1 MKVCKVCKKELP
13 ENATFCDGCGNKII
27 ETSITKQNKRH
38 SMKVIVSISIVVTV
52 CILAIIGVLISK
64 DKILY
69 HHYKIKG
76 EKEESIS
83 KSIDYYVDA
92 LEIKYTEEI
101 VRDISDKIKEEE
113 NFEEE
118 IVKLEGVLN
127 EKDLNNLYAK
137 MYVKKAEKNFNDG
150 NYETSFKYL
159 KKAEMYDYDIAKFE
173 YYEDLTGFISN
184 KYNENEDQEIYIYKN
199 DESVYT
205 GCGESYYIIP
215 DSSSRYLTK
224 EELYQYDKSSL
235 GFIRNEIFARHGY
248 VFKNRDYRNYFTSMP
263 WYLPDSKFKG
273 TLKELNP
280 VEKHN
285 VELIQSIE

>member
-27 ETSITKQNKRH
+27 ETSIKKQNKRH
-38 SMKVIVSISIVVTV
+38 SMKVIVSIAIVVTV
-52 CILAIIGVLISK
+52 CIVAIIGVLISK

-69 HHYKIKG
+69 NHYRIKG
-76 EKEESIS
+76 DKEESIS
-83 KSIDYYVDA
+83 KSIDYYVEA
-92 LEIKYTEEI
+92 LEIKYTDEI
-101 VRDISDKIKEEE
+101 VRDISDRIKESE

-118 IVKLEGVLN
+118 ITKLEGVLN

-159 KKAEMYDYDIAKFE
+159 KKAEIYNYDIVKFE
-173 YYEDLTGFISN
+173 YYEDLIGFINNNYS
-184 KYNENEDQEIYIYKN
+184 ENDYP
-199 DESVYT
+199 VYM
-205 GCGESYYIIP
+205 GYGESYYIIP

-248 VFKNRDYRNYFTSMP
+248 VFKNEDYRNYFTSMP

>member
-27 ETSITKQNKRH
+27 ETSIKKQNKRH
-38 SMKVIVSISIVVTV
+38 SMKVIVSIAIVVTV
-52 CILAIIGVLISK
+52 CIVAIIGVLISK

-69 HHYKIKG
+69 NHYRIKG
-76 EKEESIS
+76 DKEESIS

-92 LEIKYTEEI
+92 LEIKYTDET
-101 VRDISDKIKEEE
+101 VRDISDRIKESE
-113 NFEEE
+113 NSEEE
-118 IVKLEGVLN
+118 ITKLEGVLN

-159 KKAEMYDYDIAKFE
+159 KKAEIYNYDIAKFE
-173 YYEDLTGFISN
+173 YYEDLIGFINNNYS
-184 KYNENEDQEIYIYKN
+184 ENDYP
-199 DESVYT
+199 VYM
-205 GCGESYYIIP
+205 GYGESYYIIP

-248 VFKNRDYRNYFTSMP
+248 VFKNEDYKNYFTSMP

>member
-38 SMKVIVSISIVVTV
+38 SMKVIVSIAIVVTV

-69 HHYKIKG
+69 NHYKIKG
-76 EKEESIS
+76 DKEESIS

-101 VRDISDKIKEEE
+101 VRDISDKIKEDE

-159 KKAEMYDYDIAKFE
+159 KKAEIYNYDIANFE
-173 YYEDLTGFISN
+173 YYEDLIGFIN
-184 KYNENEDQEIYIYKN
+184 NNYNENEYP
-199 DESVYT
+199 VYT
-205 GCGESYYIIP
+205 GYGESYYIIP

-248 VFKNRDYRNYFTSMP
+248 VFKNKDYRNYFTSMP
-263 WYLPDSKFKG
+263 WYLPDSRFKG

>member
-27 ETSITKQNKRH
+27 ETSIKKQNKRQ
-38 SMKVIVSISIVVTV
+38 SMKVIVSIAIVVTV
-52 CILAIIGVLISK
+52 CIVAIIGVLISK

-69 HHYKIKG
+69 NHYRIKG
-76 EKEESIS
+76 DKEESIS

-92 LEIKYTEEI
+92 LEIKYTDEI
-101 VRDISDKIKEEE
+101 VRDISDRIKESE

-118 IVKLEGVLN
+118 ITKLEGVLN

-159 KKAEMYDYDIAKFE
+159 KKAEIYNYDIAKFE
-173 YYEDLTGFISN
+173 YYEDLIGFINNNYS
-184 KYNENEDQEIYIYKN
+184 ENDYP
-199 DESVYT
+199 VYM
-205 GCGESYYIIP
+205 GYGESYYIIP

-248 VFKNRDYRNYFTSMP
+248 VFKNEDYKNYFTSMP
-263 WYLPDSKFKG
+263 WYLPDSRFKG

>member
-13 ENATFCDGCGNKII
+13 ENATFCDRCGNKII
-27 ETSITKQNKRH
+27 ETSIKKQNKRH
-38 SMKVIVSISIVVTV
+38 SMKVIVSIAIVVTV
-52 CILAIIGVLISK
+52 CIVAIIGVLISK

-69 HHYKIKG
+69 NHYRIKG
-76 EKEESIS
+76 DKEESIS

-92 LEIKYTEEI
+92 LEIKYTDEI
-101 VRDISDKIKEEE
+101 VRDISDKIKENE

-118 IVKLEGVLN
+118 ITKLEGILN

-159 KKAEMYDYDIAKFE
+159 KKAEIYNYDIAKFE
-173 YYEDLTGFISN
+173 YYEDLIGFINNNYS
-184 KYNENEDQEIYIYKN
+184 ENDYP
-199 DESVYT
+199 VYM
-205 GCGESYYIIP
+205 GYGESYYIIP

-248 VFKNRDYRNYFTSMP
+248 VFKNEDYKNYFTSMP
-263 WYLPDSKFKG
+263 WYLPDSRFKG

>member
-13 ENATFCDGCGNKII
+13 ENATFCDRCGNKII
-27 ETSITKQNKRH
+27 ETSIKKQNKRH
-38 SMKVIVSISIVVTV
+38 SMKVIVSIAIVVTV
-52 CILAIIGVLISK
+52 CIVAIIGVLISK

-69 HHYKIKG
+69 NHYRIKG
-76 EKEESIS
+76 DKEESIS
-83 KSIDYYVDA
+83 KSIDYYIDA
-92 LEIKYTEEI
+92 LEIKYTDEI
-101 VRDISDKIKEEE
+101 VRDISDKIKENE

-118 IVKLEGVLN
+118 ITKLEGILN

-159 KKAEMYDYDIAKFE
+159 KKAEIYNYDIAKFE
-173 YYEDLTGFISN
+173 YYEDLIGFINNNYS
-184 KYNENEDQEIYIYKN
+184 ENDYP
-199 DESVYT
+199 VYM
-205 GCGESYYIIP
+205 GYGESYYIIP
-215 DSSSRYLTK
+215 DSNSRYLTK

-248 VFKNRDYRNYFTSMP
+248 VFKNEDYRNYFTSMP
-263 WYLPDSKFKG
+263 WYLPDSRFKG

>member
-27 ETSITKQNKRH
+27 ETSIKKQNKRH
-38 SMKVIVSISIVVTV
+38 SMKVIVSIAIVVTV
-52 CILAIIGVLISK
+52 CIVAIIGVLISK

-69 HHYKIKG
+69 NHYRIKG
-76 EKEESIS
+76 DKEESIS

-92 LEIKYTEEI
+92 LEIKYTDEI
-101 VRDISDKIKEEE
+101 VRDISYRIKESE

-118 IVKLEGVLN
+118 ITKLEGVLN

-159 KKAEMYDYDIAKFE
+159 KKAEIYNYDIAKFE
-173 YYEDLTGFISN
+173 YYEDLIGFINNNYS
-184 KYNENEDQEIYIYKN
+184 ENDYP
-199 DESVYT
+199 VYR
-205 GCGESYYIIP
+205 GYGESYYIIP

-248 VFKNRDYRNYFTSMP
+248 VFKNEDYRNYFTSMP
-263 WYLPDSKFKG
+263 WYLPDSRFKG

>member
-27 ETSITKQNKRH
+27 ETSIKKQNKRH
-38 SMKVIVSISIVVTV
+38 SMKVIVSIAIVVTV
-52 CILAIIGVLISK
+52 CIVAIIGVLISK

-69 HHYKIKG
+69 NHYRIKG
-76 EKEESIS
+76 DKEESIS

-92 LEIKYTEEI
+92 LEIKYTDEI
-101 VRDISDKIKEEE
+101 VRDISDRIKESE

-118 IVKLEGVLN
+118 ITKLEGVLN

-159 KKAEMYDYDIAKFE
+159 KKAEIYNYDIAKFE
-173 YYEDLTGFISN
+173 YYEDLIGFINNNYS
-184 KYNENEDQEIYIYKN
+184 ENDYP
-199 DESVYT
+199 VYR
-205 GCGESYYIIP
+205 GYGESYYIIP

-248 VFKNRDYRNYFTSMP
+248 VFKNEDYKNYFTSMP
-263 WYLPDSKFKG
+263 WYLPDSRFKG

>member
-27 ETSITKQNKRH
+27 ETSIKKQNKRH
-38 SMKVIVSISIVVTV
+38 SMKVIVYIAIVVTV
-52 CILAIIGVLISK
+52 CIVAIIGVLISK

-69 HHYKIKG
+69 NHYRIKG
-76 EKEESIS
+76 DKEESIS

-92 LEIKYTEEI
+92 LEIKYTDEI
-101 VRDISDKIKEEE
+101 VRDISDRIKESE

-118 IVKLEGVLN
+118 ITKLEGVLN

-159 KKAEMYDYDIAKFE
+159 KKAEIYNYDIAKFE
-173 YYEDLTGFISN
+173 YYEDLIGFINNNYS
-184 KYNENEDQEIYIYKN
+184 ENDYP
-199 DESVYT
+199 VYM
-205 GCGESYYIIP
+205 GYGESYYIIP

-248 VFKNRDYRNYFTSMP
+248 VFKNEDYKNYFTSMP
-263 WYLPDSKFKG
+263 WYLPDSRFKG

>member
-27 ETSITKQNKRH
+27 ETSIKKQNKRH
-38 SMKVIVSISIVVTV
+38 SMKVIVSIAIVVTV
-52 CILAIIGVLISK
+52 CIVAIIGVLISK

-69 HHYKIKG
+69 NHYRIKG
-76 EKEESIS
+76 DKEESIS

-92 LEIKYTEEI
+92 LEIKYTDEI
-101 VRDISDKIKEEE
+101 VRDISDRIKESE

-118 IVKLEGVLN
+118 ITKLEGVLN

-159 KKAEMYDYDIAKFE
+159 KKAEIYNYDIAKFE
-173 YYEDLTGFISN
+173 YYEDLIGFINNNYS
-184 KYNENEDQEIYIYKN
+184 ENDYP
-199 DESVYT
+199 VYR
-205 GCGESYYIIP
+205 GYGESYYIIP

-248 VFKNRDYRNYFTSMP
+248 VFKNEDYRNYFTSMP
-263 WYLPDSKFKG
+263 WYLPDSRFKG

>member
-13 ENATFCDGCGNKII
+13 ENATFCDRCGNKII
-27 ETSITKQNKRH
+27 ETSIKKQNKRH
-38 SMKVIVSISIVVTV
+38 SMKVIVSIAIVVTV
-52 CILAIIGVLISK
+52 CIVAIIGVLISK

-69 HHYKIKG
+69 NHYRIKG
-76 EKEESIS
+76 DKEESIS
-83 KSIDYYVDA
+83 KSIDYYIDA
-92 LEIKYTEEI
+92 LEIKYTDEI
-101 VRDISDKIKEEE
+101 VRDISDKIKENE

-118 IVKLEGVLN
+118 ITKLEGILN

-159 KKAEMYDYDIAKFE
+159 KKAEIYNYDIAKFE
-173 YYEDLTGFISN
+173 YYEDLIGFINNNYS
-184 KYNENEDQEIYIYKN
+184 ENDYP
-199 DESVYT
+199 VYM
-205 GCGESYYIIP
+205 GYGESYYIIP
-215 DSSSRYLTK
+215 DSNSRYLTK

-248 VFKNRDYRNYFTSMP
+248 VFKNEDYRNYFTSMP

>member
-27 ETSITKQNKRH
+27 ETSIKKQNKRH
-38 SMKVIVSISIVVTV
+38 SMKVIVSIAIVVTV
-52 CILAIIGVLISK
+52 CIVAIIGVLISK

-69 HHYKIKG
+69 NHYRIKG
-76 EKEESIS
+76 DKEESIS

-92 LEIKYTEEI
+92 LEIKYTDEI
-101 VRDISDKIKEEE
+101 VRDISDRIKESE

-118 IVKLEGVLN
+118 ITKLEGVLN

-159 KKAEMYDYDIAKFE
+159 KKAEIYNYDIVKFE
-173 YYEDLTGFISN
+173 YYEDLIGFINNNYS
-184 KYNENEDQEIYIYKN
+184 ENDYP
-199 DESVYT
+199 VYM
-205 GCGESYYIIP
+205 GYGESYYIIP

-248 VFKNRDYRNYFTSMP
+248 VFKNEDYRNYFTSMP
-263 WYLPDSKFKG
+263 WYLPDSRFKG

>member
-27 ETSITKQNKRH
+27 ETSIKKQNKRH
-38 SMKVIVSISIVVTV
+38 SMKVIVSIAIVVTV
-52 CILAIIGVLISK
+52 CIVAIIGVLISK

-69 HHYKIKG
+69 NHYRIKG
-76 EKEESIS
+76 DKEESIS

-92 LEIKYTEEI
+92 LEIKYTDEI
-101 VRDISDKIKEEE
+101 VRDISDRIKESE

-118 IVKLEGVLN
+118 ITKLEGVLN

-159 KKAEMYDYDIAKFE
+159 KKAEIYNYDIAKFE
-173 YYEDLTGFISN
+173 YYEDLIGFINNNYS
-184 KYNENEDQEIYIYKN
+184 ENDYP
-199 DESVYT
+199 VYM
-205 GCGESYYIIP
+205 GYGESYYIIP

-248 VFKNRDYRNYFTSMP
+248 VFKNEDYKNYFTSMP
-263 WYLPDSKFKG
+263 WYLPNSRFKG

>member
-27 ETSITKQNKRH
+27 ETSIKKQNKRH
-38 SMKVIVSISIVVTV
+38 SMKVIVSIAIVVTV
-52 CILAIIGVLISK
+52 CIVAIIGVLISK

-69 HHYKIKG
+69 NHYRIKG
-76 EKEESIS
+76 DKEESIS

-92 LEIKYTEEI
+92 LEIKYTDEI
-101 VRDISDKIKEEE
+101 VRDISDRIKESE

-118 IVKLEGVLN
+118 ITKLEGVLN

-159 KKAEMYDYDIAKFE
+159 KKAEIYNYDIAKFE
-173 YYEDLTGFISN
+173 YYEDLIGFINNNYS
-184 KYNENEDQEIYIYKN
+184 ENDYP
-199 DESVYT
+199 VYM
-205 GCGESYYIIP
+205 GYGESYYIIP

-248 VFKNRDYRNYFTSMP
+248 VFKNEDYRNYFTSMP
-263 WYLPDSKFKG
+263 WYLPDSRFKG

>member
-27 ETSITKQNKRH
+27 ETSIKKQNKRH
-38 SMKVIVSISIVVTV
+38 SMKVIVSIAIVVTV
-52 CILAIIGVLISK
+52 CIVAIIGVLISK

-69 HHYKIKG
+69 NHYRIKG
-76 EKEESIS
+76 DKEESIS

-92 LEIKYTEEI
+92 LEIKYTDET
-101 VRDISDKIKEEE
+101 VRDISDRIKESE
-113 NFEEE
+113 NSEEE
-118 IVKLEGVLN
+118 ITKLEGVLN

-159 KKAEMYDYDIAKFE
+159 KKAEIYNYDIAKFE
-173 YYEDLTGFISN
+173 YYEDLIGFINNNYS
-184 KYNENEDQEIYIYKN
+184 ENDYP
-199 DESVYT
+199 VYM
-205 GCGESYYIIP
+205 GYGESYYIIP

-248 VFKNRDYRNYFTSMP
+248 VFKNEDYRNYFTSMP
-263 WYLPDSKFKG
+263 WYLPDSRFKG

>member
-27 ETSITKQNKRH
+27 ETSIKKQNKRH
-38 SMKVIVSISIVVTV
+38 SMKVIVSIAIVVTV
-52 CILAIIGVLISK
+52 CIVAIIGVLISK

-69 HHYKIKG
+69 NHYRIKG
-76 EKEESIS
+76 DKEESIS

-92 LEIKYTEEI
+92 LEIKYTDEI
-101 VRDISDKIKEEE
+101 VRDISDKIKESE

-118 IVKLEGVLN
+118 ITKLEGVLN

-159 KKAEMYDYDIAKFE
+159 KKAEIYNYDISKFE
-173 YYEDLTGFISN
+173 YYEDLIEFINNNYS
-184 KYNENEDQEIYIYKN
+184 ENDYT
-199 DESVYT
+199 VYM
-205 GCGESYYIIP
+205 GYGESYYIIP

-224 EELYQYDKSSL
+224 EELYQYDNSSL
-235 GFIRNEIFARHGY
+235 GFVRNEIFARHGY
-248 VFKNRDYRNYFTSMP
+248 VFKNEDYRNYFTSMP
-263 WYLPDSKFKG
+263 WYLPDSRFKG

>member
-27 ETSITKQNKRH
+27 ETSIKKQNKRH
-38 SMKVIVSISIVVTV
+38 SMKVIVSIAIVVTV
-52 CILAIIGVLISK
+52 CIVAIIGVLISK

-69 HHYKIKG
+69 NHYRIKG
-76 EKEESIS
+76 DKEESIS

-92 LEIKYTEEI
+92 LEIKYTDEI
-101 VRDISDKIKEEE
+101 VRDISDRIKESE

-118 IVKLEGVLN
+118 ITKLEGVLN

-159 KKAEMYDYDIAKFE
+159 KKAEIYNYDIAKFE
-173 YYEDLTGFISN
+173 YYEDLIGFINNNYS
-184 KYNENEDQEIYIYKN
+184 ENDYP
-199 DESVYT
+199 VYM
-205 GCGESYYIIP
+205 GYGESYYIIP

-248 VFKNRDYRNYFTSMP
+248 VFKNEDYKNYFTSMP
-263 WYLPDSKFKG
+263 WYLPDSRFKG

>member
-27 ETSITKQNKRH
+27 ETSIKKQNKRH
-38 SMKVIVSISIVVTV
+38 SMKVIVSIAIVVTV
-52 CILAIIGVLISK
+52 CIVAIIGVLISK

-69 HHYKIKG
+69 NHYRIKG
-76 EKEESIS
+76 DKEESIS

-92 LEIKYTEEI
+92 LEIKYTDET
-101 VRDISDKIKEEE
+101 VRDISDRIKESE

-118 IVKLEGVLN
+118 ITKLEGVLN

-159 KKAEMYDYDIAKFE
+159 KKAEIYNYDIAKFE
-173 YYEDLTGFISN
+173 YYEDLIGFINNNYS
-184 KYNENEDQEIYIYKN
+184 ENDYP
-199 DESVYT
+199 VYM
-205 GCGESYYIIP
+205 GYGESYYIIP

-248 VFKNRDYRNYFTSMP
+248 VFKNEDYKNYFTSMP

>member
-13 ENATFCDGCGNKII
+13 ENATFCDECGNKII
-27 ETSITKQNKRH
+27 ETSIKKQNKRH
-38 SMKVIVSISIVVTV
+38 SMKVIVSIAIVVTV

-69 HHYKIKG
+69 NHYKIKG

-101 VRDISDKIKEEE
+101 VRDISDKIKKEE

-127 EKDLNNLYAK
+127 EKDLNNLYVK

-159 KKAEMYDYDIAKFE
+159 KKAETYDYDISKFE
-173 YYEDLTGFISN
+173 YYEDLIAFIN
-184 KYNENEDQEIYIYKN
+184 NNYNENEYP
-199 DESVYT
+199 VYT
-205 GCGESYYIIP
+205 GYGESYYIIP

-248 VFKNRDYRNYFTSMP
+248 VFKNKDYRNYFTSMP
-263 WYLPDSKFKG
+263 WYLPDSRFKG

>member
-27 ETSITKQNKRH
+27 ETSIKKQNKRH
-38 SMKVIVSISIVVTV
+38 SMKVIVSIAIVVTV
-52 CILAIIGVLISK
+52 CIVAIIGVLISK

-69 HHYKIKG
+69 NHYRIKG
-76 EKEESIS
+76 DKEESIS

-92 LEIKYTEEI
+92 LEIKYTDEI
-101 VRDISDKIKEEE
+101 VRDISDRIKESE

-118 IVKLEGVLN
+118 ITKLEGVLN

-159 KKAEMYDYDIAKFE
+159 KKAEIYNYDIAKFE
-173 YYEDLTGFISN
+173 YYEDLIGFMNNNYS
-184 KYNENEDQEIYIYKN
+184 ENDYP
-199 DESVYT
+199 VYR
-205 GCGESYYIIP
+205 GYGESYYIIP

-248 VFKNRDYRNYFTSMP
+248 VFKNEDYRNYFTSMP
-263 WYLPDSKFKG
+263 WYLPDSRFKG

>member
-1 MKVCKVCKKELP
+1 MKVV
-13 ENATFCDGCGNKII
+13 
-27 ETSITKQNKRH
+27 
-38 SMKVIVSISIVVTV
+38 VSIAIVVTV

-101 VRDISDKIKEEE
+101 V
-113 NFEEE
+113 
-118 IVKLEGVLN
+118 KLEGVLN
-127 EKDLNNLYAK
+127 KKDLNNLYAK

-215 DSSSRYLTK
+215 DSSRRYLTK

-248 VFKNRDYRNYFTSMP
+248 VFKNKDYRNYFTSMP

>member
-27 ETSITKQNKRH
+27 ETSMKKQNKRH
-38 SMKVIVSISIVVTV
+38 SMKVIVSIAIVVTV
-52 CILAIIGVLISK
+52 CIVAIIGVLISK

-69 HHYKIKG
+69 NHYRIKG
-76 EKEESIS
+76 DKEESIS

-92 LEIKYTEEI
+92 LEIKYTDET
-101 VRDISDKIKEEE
+101 VRDISDRIKESE

-118 IVKLEGVLN
+118 ITKLEGVLN

-159 KKAEMYDYDIAKFE
+159 KKAEIYNYDIAKFE
-173 YYEDLTGFISN
+173 YYEDLIGFINNNYS
-184 KYNENEDQEIYIYKN
+184 ENDYP
-199 DESVYT
+199 VYM
-205 GCGESYYIIP
+205 GYGESYYIIP

-248 VFKNRDYRNYFTSMP
+248 VFKNEDYRNYFTSMP
-263 WYLPDSKFKG
+263 WYLPDSRFKG

>member
-27 ETSITKQNKRH
+27 ETSIKKQNKRH
-38 SMKVIVSISIVVTV
+38 SMKVIVSIAIVVTV
-52 CILAIIGVLISK
+52 CIVAIIGVLISK

-69 HHYKIKG
+69 NHYRIKG
-76 EKEESIS
+76 DKEESIS

-92 LEIKYTEEI
+92 LEIKYTDEI
-101 VRDISDKIKEEE
+101 VRDISDRIKESE

-118 IVKLEGVLN
+118 ITKLEGVLN

-137 MYVKKAEKNFNDG
+137 MYVEKAEKNFNDG

-159 KKAEMYDYDIAKFE
+159 KKAEIYNYDIAKFE
-173 YYEDLTGFISN
+173 YYEDLIGFINNNYS
-184 KYNENEDQEIYIYKN
+184 ENDYP
-199 DESVYT
+199 VYM
-205 GCGESYYIIP
+205 GYGESYYIIP

-248 VFKNRDYRNYFTSMP
+248 VFKNEDYKNYFTSMP
-263 WYLPDSKFKG
+263 WYLPDSRFKG

>member
-27 ETSITKQNKRH
+27 ETSIKKQNKRH
-38 SMKVIVSISIVVTV
+38 SMKVIVSIAIVVTV
-52 CILAIIGVLISK
+52 CIVAIIGVLISK

-69 HHYKIKG
+69 NHYRIKG
-76 EKEESIS
+76 DKEESIS

-92 LEIKYTEEI
+92 LEIKYTDEI
-101 VRDISDKIKEEE
+101 VRDISDRTKESE

-118 IVKLEGVLN
+118 ITKLEGVLN

-159 KKAEMYDYDIAKFE
+159 KKAEIYNYDIAKFE
-173 YYEDLTGFISN
+173 YYEDLIGFINNNYS
-184 KYNENEDQEIYIYKN
+184 ENDYP
-199 DESVYT
+199 VYM
-205 GCGESYYIIP
+205 GYGESYYIIP

-248 VFKNRDYRNYFTSMP
+248 VFKNEDYRNYFTSMP
-263 WYLPDSKFKG
+263 WYLPDSRFKG

>member
-27 ETSITKQNKRH
+27 ETSIKKQNKRH
-38 SMKVIVSISIVVTV
+38 SMKVIVSIAIVVTV
-52 CILAIIGVLISK
+52 CIVAIIGVLISK

-69 HHYKIKG
+69 NHYRIKG
-76 EKEESIS
+76 DKEESIS

-92 LEIKYTEEI
+92 LEIKYTDEI
-101 VRDISDKIKEEE
+101 VRDISYRIKESE

-118 IVKLEGVLN
+118 ITKLEGVLN

-159 KKAEMYDYDIAKFE
+159 KKAEIYNYDIAKFE
-173 YYEDLTGFISN
+173 YYEDLIGFINNNYS
-184 KYNENEDQEIYIYKN
+184 ENDYP
-199 DESVYT
+199 VYM
-205 GCGESYYIIP
+205 GYGESYYIIP

-248 VFKNRDYRNYFTSMP
+248 VFKNEDYRNYFTSMP
-263 WYLPDSKFKG
+263 WYLPDSRFKG

>member
-27 ETSITKQNKRH
+27 ETSIKKQNKRH
-38 SMKVIVSISIVVTV
+38 SMKVIVSIAIVVTV
-52 CILAIIGVLISK
+52 CIVAIIGVLISK

-69 HHYKIKG
+69 NHYRIKG
-76 EKEESIS
+76 DKEESIS

-92 LEIKYTEEI
+92 LEIKYTDET
-101 VRDISDKIKEEE
+101 VRDISDRIKESE

-118 IVKLEGVLN
+118 ITKLEGVLN

-159 KKAEMYDYDIAKFE
+159 KKAEIYNYDIAKFE
-173 YYEDLTGFISN
+173 YYEDLIGFINNNYS
-184 KYNENEDQEIYIYKN
+184 ENDYP
-199 DESVYT
+199 VYM
-205 GCGESYYIIP
+205 GYGESYYIIP

-248 VFKNRDYRNYFTSMP
+248 VFKNEDYRNYFTSMP
-263 WYLPDSKFKG
+263 WYLPDSRFKG

>member
-13 ENATFCDGCGNKII
+13 ENATFCERCGNKII
-27 ETSITKQNKRH
+27 ETSIKKQNKRH
-38 SMKVIVSISIVVTV
+38 SMKAIVSIAIVVTV
-52 CILAIIGVLISK
+52 CIVAIIGVLISK

-69 HHYKIKG
+69 NHYRIKG
-76 EKEESIS
+76 DKEESIS

-92 LEIKYTEEI
+92 LEIKYTDEI
-101 VRDISDKIKEEE
+101 VRDISDKIKENE

-118 IVKLEGVLN
+118 ITKLEGILN

-150 NYETSFKYL
+150 NYETSLKYL
-159 KKAEMYDYDIAKFE
+159 KKAEIYNYDIAKFE
-173 YYEDLTGFISN
+173 YYEDLIGFINNNYS
-184 KYNENEDQEIYIYKN
+184 ENDYP
-199 DESVYT
+199 VYM
-205 GCGESYYIIP
+205 GYGESYYIIP
-215 DSSSRYLTK
+215 DSNSRYLTK

-248 VFKNRDYRNYFTSMP
+248 LFKNEDYRNYFTSMP

>member
-27 ETSITKQNKRH
+27 ETSIKKQNKRH
-38 SMKVIVSISIVVTV
+38 SMKVIVSIAIVVTV
-52 CILAIIGVLISK
+52 CIVAIIGVLISK

-69 HHYKIKG
+69 NHYRIKG
-76 EKEESIS
+76 DKEESIS

-92 LEIKYTEEI
+92 LEIKYTDEI
-101 VRDISDKIKEEE
+101 VRDISDRIKESE

-118 IVKLEGVLN
+118 ITKLEGVLN

-159 KKAEMYDYDIAKFE
+159 KKAEIYNYDISKFE
-173 YYEDLTGFISN
+173 YYEDLIGFINNNYS
-184 KYNENEDQEIYIYKN
+184 ENDYT
-199 DESVYT
+199 VYM
-205 GCGESYYIIP
+205 GYGESYYIIP

-248 VFKNRDYRNYFTSMP
+248 VFKNEDYRNYFTSMP
-263 WYLPDSKFKG
+263 WYLPDSRFKG

>member
-27 ETSITKQNKRH
+27 ETSIKKQNKRH
-38 SMKVIVSISIVVTV
+38 SMKVIVSIAIVVTV
-52 CILAIIGVLISK
+52 CIVAIIGVLISK

-69 HHYKIKG
+69 NHYRIKG
-76 EKEESIS
+76 DKEESIS

-92 LEIKYTEEI
+92 LEIKYTDEI
-101 VRDISDKIKEEE
+101 VRDISDRIKESE

-118 IVKLEGVLN
+118 ITKLEGVLN

-159 KKAEMYDYDIAKFE
+159 KKAEIYNYDIAKFE
-173 YYEDLTGFISN
+173 YYEDLIGFINNNYS
-184 KYNENEDQEIYIYKN
+184 ENDYP
-199 DESVYT
+199 VYR
-205 GCGESYYIIP
+205 GYGESYYIIP

-235 GFIRNEIFARHGY
+235 GFIINEIFARHGY
-248 VFKNRDYRNYFTSMP
+248 VFKNEDYKNYFTSMP
-263 WYLPDSKFKG
+263 WYLPDSRFKG

>member
-27 ETSITKQNKRH
+27 ETSIKKQNKRH
-38 SMKVIVSISIVVTV
+38 SMKVIVSIAIVVTV
-52 CILAIIGVLISK
+52 CIVAIIGVLISK

-69 HHYKIKG
+69 NHYSIKG
-76 EKEESIS
+76 DKEESIS

-92 LEIKYTEEI
+92 LEIKYTDEI
-101 VRDISDKIKEEE
+101 VRDISDRIKESE

-118 IVKLEGVLN
+118 ITKLEGVLN

-159 KKAEMYDYDIAKFE
+159 KKAEIYNYDIAKFE
-173 YYEDLTGFISN
+173 YYEDLIGFMNNNYS
-184 KYNENEDQEIYIYKN
+184 ENDYP
-199 DESVYT
+199 VYR
-205 GCGESYYIIP
+205 GYGESYYIIP

-248 VFKNRDYRNYFTSMP
+248 VFKNEDYRNYFTSMP
-263 WYLPDSKFKG
+263 WYLPDSRFKG

>member
-27 ETSITKQNKRH
+27 ETSIKKQNKRH
-38 SMKVIVSISIVVTV
+38 SMKVIVSIAIVVTV
-52 CILAIIGVLISK
+52 CIVASIGVLISK

-69 HHYKIKG
+69 NHYRIKG
-76 EKEESIS
+76 DKEESIS

-92 LEIKYTEEI
+92 LEIKYTDEI
-101 VRDISDKIKEEE
+101 VRDISDKIKESE

-118 IVKLEGVLN
+118 ITKLEGVLN

-159 KKAEMYDYDIAKFE
+159 KKAEIYNYDISKFE
-173 YYEDLTGFISN
+173 YYEDLIEFINNNYS
-184 KYNENEDQEIYIYKN
+184 ENDYT
-199 DESVYT
+199 VYM
-205 GCGESYYIIP
+205 GYGESYYIIP

-235 GFIRNEIFARHGY
+235 GFVRNEIFARHGY
-248 VFKNRDYRNYFTSMP
+248 VFKNEDYRNYFTSMP
-263 WYLPDSKFKG
+263 WYLPDSRFKG

>member
-27 ETSITKQNKRH
+27 ETSIKKQNKRH
-38 SMKVIVSISIVVTV
+38 SMKVIVSIAIIVTV
-52 CILAIIGVLISK
+52 CIVAIIGVLISK

-69 HHYKIKG
+69 NHYKIKG

-101 VRDISDKIKEEE
+101 VRDISDKIKEDE

-159 KKAEMYDYDIAKFE
+159 KKAEIYNYDIVKFE
-173 YYEDLTGFISN
+173 YYEDLIGFIN
-184 KYNENEDQEIYIYKN
+184 NNYNENDYP
-199 DESVYT
+199 VYMVY
-205 GCGESYYIIP
+205 GESYYIIP

-248 VFKNRDYRNYFTSMP
+248 VFKNEDYRNYFTSMP
-263 WYLPDSKFKG
+263 WYLPDSRFKG

>member
-27 ETSITKQNKRH
+27 ETSIKKQNKRH
-38 SMKVIVSISIVVTV
+38 SMKVIVSIAIVITV
-52 CILAIIGVLISK
+52 CIVAIIGVLISK
-64 DKILY
+64 DKISY
-69 HHYKIKG
+69 NHYRIKG
-76 EKEESIS
+76 DKEESIS

-92 LEIKYTEEI
+92 LEIKYTDEI
-101 VRDISDKIKEEE
+101 VRDISDRIKESE

-118 IVKLEGVLN
+118 ITKLEGVLN

-159 KKAEMYDYDIAKFE
+159 KKAEIYNYDIAKFE
-173 YYEDLTGFISN
+173 YYEDLIGFINNNYS
-184 KYNENEDQEIYIYKN
+184 ENDYP
-199 DESVYT
+199 VYM
-205 GCGESYYIIP
+205 GYGESYYIIP

-248 VFKNRDYRNYFTSMP
+248 VFKNEDYRNYFTSMP
-263 WYLPDSKFKG
+263 WYLPDSRFKG

>member
-1 MKVCKVCKKELP
+1 
-13 ENATFCDGCGNKII
+13 
-27 ETSITKQNKRH
+27 
-38 SMKVIVSISIVVTV
+38 MKVIVSIAIVVTV
-52 CILAIIGVLISK
+52 CIVAIIGVLISK

-69 HHYKIKG
+69 NHYRIKG
-76 EKEESIS
+76 DKEESIS

-92 LEIKYTEEI
+92 LEIKYTDEI
-101 VRDISDKIKEEE
+101 VRDISDRIKESE

-118 IVKLEGVLN
+118 ITKLEGVLN

-159 KKAEMYDYDIAKFE
+159 KKAEIYNYDIAKFE
-173 YYEDLTGFISN
+173 YYEDLIGFINNNYS
-184 KYNENEDQEIYIYKN
+184 ENDYP
-199 DESVYT
+199 VYM
-205 GCGESYYIIP
+205 GYGESYYIIP

-248 VFKNRDYRNYFTSMP
+248 VFKNEDYRNYFTSMP
-263 WYLPDSKFKG
+263 WYLPDSRFKG

>member
-27 ETSITKQNKRH
+27 ETSIKKQNKRH
-38 SMKVIVSISIVVTV
+38 SMKVIVSIAIVVTV
-52 CILAIIGVLISK
+52 CIVAIIGVLISK

-69 HHYKIKG
+69 NHYRIKG
-76 EKEESIS
+76 DKEESIS

-92 LEIKYTEEI
+92 LEIKYTDEI
-101 VRDISDKIKEEE
+101 VRDISDRIKESE

-118 IVKLEGVLN
+118 ITKLEGVLN
-127 EKDLNNLYAK
+127 KKDLNNLYAK

-159 KKAEMYDYDIAKFE
+159 KKAEIYNYDIAKFE
-173 YYEDLTGFISN
+173 YYEDLIGFINNNYS
-184 KYNENEDQEIYIYKN
+184 ENDYP
-199 DESVYT
+199 VYR
-205 GCGESYYIIP
+205 GYGESYYIIP

-248 VFKNRDYRNYFTSMP
+248 VFKNEDYKNYFTSMP
-263 WYLPDSKFKG
+263 WYLPDSRFKG

>member
-27 ETSITKQNKRH
+27 ETSIKKQNKRH
-38 SMKVIVSISIVVTV
+38 SMKVIVSIAIVVTV
-52 CILAIIGVLISK
+52 CIVAIIGVLISK

-69 HHYKIKG
+69 NHYRIKG
-76 EKEESIS
+76 DKEESIS

-92 LEIKYTEEI
+92 LEIKYTDEI
-101 VRDISDKIKEEE
+101 VRDISDRIKESE

-118 IVKLEGVLN
+118 ITKLEGVLN

-159 KKAEMYDYDIAKFE
+159 KKAEIYNYDIAKFE
-173 YYEDLTGFISN
+173 NYEDLIGFINNNYS
-184 KYNENEDQEIYIYKN
+184 ENDYP
-199 DESVYT
+199 VYR
-205 GCGESYYIIP
+205 GYGESYYIIP

-248 VFKNRDYRNYFTSMP
+248 VFKNEDYRNYFTSMP
-263 WYLPDSKFKG
+263 WYLPDSRFKG

>member
-13 ENATFCDGCGNKII
+13 ENATFCDRCGNKII
-27 ETSITKQNKRH
+27 ETSIKKQNKRH
-38 SMKVIVSISIVVTV
+38 SMKAIVSIAIVVTV
-52 CILAIIGVLISK
+52 CIVAIIGVLISK

-69 HHYKIKG
+69 NHYRIKG
-76 EKEESIS
+76 DKEESIS

-92 LEIKYTEEI
+92 LEIKYTDEI
-101 VRDISDKIKEEE
+101 VRDISDKIKENE

-118 IVKLEGVLN
+118 ITKLEGILN

-159 KKAEMYDYDIAKFE
+159 KKAEIYNYDIAKFE
-173 YYEDLTGFISN
+173 YYEDLIGFINNNYS
-184 KYNENEDQEIYIYKN
+184 ENDYP
-199 DESVYT
+199 VYM
-205 GCGESYYIIP
+205 GYGESYYIIP

-248 VFKNRDYRNYFTSMP
+248 VFKNEDYKNYFTSMP
-263 WYLPDSKFKG
+263 WYLPDSRFKG

>member
-27 ETSITKQNKRH
+27 ETSIKKQNKRH
-38 SMKVIVSISIVVTV
+38 SMKVIVSIAIVVTV
-52 CILAIIGVLISK
+52 CIVAIIGVLISK

-69 HHYKIKG
+69 NHYRIKG
-76 EKEESIS
+76 DKEESIS

-92 LEIKYTEEI
+92 LEIKYTDET
-101 VRDISDKIKEEE
+101 VRDISDRIKESE

-118 IVKLEGVLN
+118 ITKLEGVLN

-159 KKAEMYDYDIAKFE
+159 KKAEIYNYDIAKFE
-173 YYEDLTGFISN
+173 YYEDLIGFINNNYS
-184 KYNENEDQEIYIYKN
+184 ENDYP
-199 DESVYT
+199 VYR
-205 GCGESYYIIP
+205 GYGESYYIIP

-248 VFKNRDYRNYFTSMP
+248 VFKNEDYRNYFTSMP
-263 WYLPDSKFKG
+263 WYLPDSRFKG